1 MCSARGRRQPHAA
14 AGESRKELV
23 APWPAEDAGSSPPAA
38 NSPRGG
44 LAEGPGGSTAEPS
57 PVGAQTAAAAPGS
70 FEPAGLGRQECP
82 ARTCA
87 PHANAF
93 LLLLLLPAP
102 ARCWS
107 WRTPAASPTQ
117 RLICVG
123 AAEVCVIQMIAQN
136 APCLG
141 STSRRDRVQGRH
153 RASLLFLAPK

>member
-1 MCSARGRRQPHAA
+1 MCSARGSR
-14 AGESRKELV
+14 ESRKEPV

-136 APCLG
+136 VPCLG